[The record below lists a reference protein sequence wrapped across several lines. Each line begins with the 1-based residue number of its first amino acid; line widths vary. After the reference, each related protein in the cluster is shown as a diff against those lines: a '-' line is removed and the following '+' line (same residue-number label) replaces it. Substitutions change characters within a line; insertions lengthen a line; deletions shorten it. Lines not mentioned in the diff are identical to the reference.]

1 MDLYG
6 KVFGQ
11 TFAEDWEAGLT
22 APFVEET
29 SKAVFFVLLLGLAPV
44 VIRTVYDGL
53 MVGAYIGLGFQILE
67 DVLYGQN
74 SAMSHFG
81 TDQTSTVLETFA
93 VRAITGI
100 PSHALYT
107 ALFSAGL
114 VYVIGTV
121 AQPRRVG
128 RGLALIATAMLLH
141 GLWDSAAALVG
152 PLGAAAVSAMMLGLT
167 VAALVALMLA
177 IRLGGTRER
186 GYLRAILQPEV
197 VDGTITEAE
206 LDAVAGD
213 RRQRRHAR
221 RTALRSRPKGVSRRR
236 EKHVMKATLDL
247 AHDLAAA
254 GGGESRQVAHSRT
267 EIARLRAR
275 RH

>member
-1 MDLYG
+1 M
-6 KVFGQ
+6 
-11 TFAEDWEAGLT
+11 
-22 APFVEET
+22 
-29 SKAVFFVLLLGLAPV
+29 
-44 VIRTVYDGL
+44 
-53 MVGAYIGLGFQILE
+53 
-67 DVLYGQN
+67 
-74 SAMSHFG
+74 
-81 TDQTSTVLETFA
+81 LETFA